1 MFFLLLCLLLW
12 GLLALKVPFDT
23 YGWLFLVATGWFCGF
38 LDGKR
43 GRGKRPDSVALPPE
57 VMDSTPVGV

>member
-1 MFFLLLCLLLW
+1 MFFMVLCLLLW
-12 GLLALKVPFDT
+12 GLIALKAPFDT

-43 GRGKRPDSVALPPE
+43 SQGKRPDSVALPAE
-57 VMDSTPVGV
+57 RLDSTHANI